1 MPSRID
7 CSVWRA
13 AYVRTRCLHRL
24 TKRRCRTPRCPA
36 CCEAELALDVDLD
49 PQALAVEAVLVA
61 LVLAEHGVE
70 ALVEVL
76 VRTAPGVVDAHRV
89 VGRDGPVEE
98 APARPAR
105 VLRAQPGEGAAAS
118 WARLTEW
125 PVRKARG
132 SGAGLPG
139 DGLRVSYPAMQ
150 SPQGARARHRSPFAA
165 AFLSLLFPGLGHVY
179 AGAFMRGLAFAAVPV
194 LLTALLGG
202 VVLRIDRLELA
213 GVFLQPDVLRLLLVI
228 NLALLVYRVVA
239 TVDAWRVAQFLNE
252 IDASGT
258 GRLGRAKLPIRP
270 IAVAGLAAVVLVLG
284 AGHLAIARFNVLA
297 LSSLDCV
304 FDDEGRPE
312 CEIQDP
318 DASPGASGDPTG
330 SPSADPSPGPSDV
343 ESPVGTP
350 DATTPVATLPPW
362 DGTERLNILLIG
374 SDQRPQE
381 GTYNTDTLIVVSI
394 DPETGQVALL
404 QLPRDTVDVPVP
416 AGPARAVWGSS
427 YRGKIN
433 SWYTQ
438 NRNREDL
445 WPGTDRTRG
454 YNALKG
460 ILGELYDLDIRWF
473 VEVNFEGFRQVV
485 DTLGGVQIN
494 VQIPVSDDRFP
505 GEDGRLRRVYIPSG
519 PQHMTGDEAL
529 EYARS
534 RHTSSDFDR
543 GRRQQ
548 RVLLSLKEQADIGA
562 VIGNLAPLLETL
574 GRSVKTDIPP
584 DQVSR
589 LLGLADGIDVRNVR
603 SYVFAP
609 SFFARE
615 VRNDPGRGYVIIPN
629 LDRIRAAVRNAF
641 TADPELDARRERLG
655 EEAARVWVLNQSGRN
670 GAASTLAAY
679 LAFNGLDASAPN
691 QRPEG
696 TITPTRIVVYNGAET
711 RLPQTIAYLEEAFG
725 VTVQLAA
732 DTGVAVDLIVT
743 VGTSTPD
750 LQVQA
755 PG

>member
-1 MPSRID
+1 MAP
-7 CSVWRA
+7 CA
-13 AYVRTRCLHRL
+13 
-24 TKRRCRTPRCPA
+24 RR
-36 CCEAELALDVDLD
+36 
-49 PQALAVEAVLVA
+49 
-61 LVLAEHGVE
+61 
-70 ALVEVL
+70 
-76 VRTAPGVVDAHRV
+76 
-89 VGRDGPVEE
+89 
-98 APARPAR
+98 
-105 VLRAQPGEGAAAS
+105 GA
-118 WARLTEW
+118 
-125 PVRKARG
+125 
-132 SGAGLPG
+132 SGAGLTG

-150 SPQGARARHRSPFAA
+150 SPQGARPRHRSPFAA
-165 AFLSLLFPGLGHVY
+165 AFLSLVFPGLGHVY
-179 AGAFMRGLAFAAVPV
+179 AGAVMRGLAFAAVPV
-194 LLTALLGG
+194 LLMALLGG

-228 NLALLVYRVVA
+228 NLVLLVYRVVA

-252 IDASGT
+252 VDASGT
-258 GRLGRAKLPIRP
+258 GRLGRARLPIRP

-312 CEIQDP
+312 CELQDP
-318 DASPGASGDPTG
+318 DASPGASGDPSA
-330 SPSADPSPGPSDV
+330 SPSANPSPSGPANPL
-343 ESPVGTP
+343 ETP
-350 DATTPVATLPPW
+350 EPTLPVATPPPW
-362 DGTERLNILLIG
+362 DGTERLNILLVG
-374 SDQRPQE
+374 TDQRPQE
-381 GTYNTDTLIVVSI
+381 STYNTDTLIVVSI
-394 DPETGQVALL
+394 EPATGQVALL

-416 AGPARAVWGSS
+416 AGPARAVWGST

-438 NRNREDL
+438 NRNRADL

-460 ILGELYDLDIRWF
+460 SLGELYGLEIRWF
-473 VEVNFEGFRQVV
+473 VEVNFDGFQKVI

-505 GEDGRLRRVYIPSG
+505 GEDGQLRRVYIPSG
-519 PQHMTGDEAL
+519 PQHMTGEEAL
-529 EYARS
+529 IYARS

-562 VIGNLAPLLETL
+562 VVGNLAPLLETL

-584 DQVSR
+584 DQISR
-589 LLGLADGIDVRNVR
+589 LLGLADAVDVRNVR

-641 TADPELDARRERLG
+641 SADPELDARRERLG
-655 EEAARVWVLNQSGRN
+655 EEGARAWVLNQSGRN

-696 TITPTRIVVYNGAET
+696 TVAATKIVLYNGAET
-711 RLPQTIAYLEEAFG
+711 RLPQTIAYLEETFG

-732 DTGVAVDLIVT
+732 DTGVAVDVIVT